1 MSLNEIINEIIE
13 YQHYRGE
20 TDTDFIEYYFK
31 IHHPIYNIY
40 YKRYE

>member
-1 MSLNEIINEIIE
+1 MQVIKEVID
-13 YQHYRGE
+13 YQYLRGE
-20 TDTDFIEYYFK
+20 MDMNFIEYYFT